1 MAWMT
6 DLQKALLAL
15 RQEVDGVFGS
25 KEQGPAWRLERV
37 RLRMGVEWVADGTV
51 SGWKP
56 SARSSAH
63 VVELEWLRGDAAA
76 VGEGMVR
83 PEDPAPEVSRVPLGE
98 QLDDVF
104 GKPGFDSAA
113 RATVFREAAA
123 EVGAAGI
130 EEVLGAVVAG
140 SRLTDGVRERARHAV
155 TRLLERGPLGVGGGC
170 EALGRALAT
179 HGLVAVLAE
188 VESRWQYGTG
198 HDLGGEE

>member
-1 MAWMT
+1 MGWMT

-15 RQEVDGVFGS
+15 RQEVDGVFGA
-25 KEQGPAWRLERV
+25 KVQGPAWRLERV
-37 RLRMGVEWVADGTV
+37 RLRLGVEWVADGAG

-56 SARSSAH
+56 SAQPSAH
-63 VVELEWLRGDAAA
+63 VVELEWLRGDATL
-76 VGEGMVR
+76 VGEGTVQ
-83 PEDPAPEVSRVPLGE
+83 PADPAAKVPLGE

-113 RATVFREAAA
+113 RATVFREAAS

-130 EEVLGAVVAG
+130 DEVLGAVVG
-140 SRLTDGVRERARHAV
+140 GTRLADGVRERARHAV
-155 TRLLERGPLGVGGGC
+155 TRLLERGPLGVEGGC

-179 HGLVAVLAE
+179 YGLAAVLAE
-188 VESRWQYGTG
+188 VESRWRYGTG